1 MAYACFG
8 RIEISRPA
16 SERLIVLEFGDVV
29 DGYGRDVQQGFS
41 REKSLVAGDNHI
53 WKREQPRKHFVAKDQ
68 PRTILKKDFFFLFVH
83 VKAEVTDFT
92 AL

>member
-53 WKREQPRKHFVAKDQ
+53 WKSEQLRKHFVAKDQ
-68 PRTILKKDFFFLFVH
+68 PRTILKKDFFFLLVNIE
-83 VKAEVTDFT
+83 AEITDLAT
-92 AL
+92 L